1 MTSPFVVSV
10 PTKDLT
16 TALST
21 GDVLRFIYAIRLNCF
36 KLFKVFE
43 ITVWIFDKQKKGTS
57 EAMCWQLNFQAEID
71 LAIYQSIM
79 Q

>member
-16 TALST
+16 TVLST
-21 GDVLRFIYAIRLNCF
+21 GDVLRFLYGIRLNCF

-43 ITVWIFDKQKKGTS
+43 ITVWIFNEQKKEYKQS
-57 EAMCWQLNFQAEID
+57 QALEIKFPSGNGAD
-71 LAIYQSIM
+71 NISV
-79 Q
+79 